1 MNEFITFLDNLF
13 GTYSPVLNPDG
24 TIAAGFAGLDFPYI
38 FRAIIFCIVVYSLF
52 RVIGG
57 LICKNY

>member
-1 MNEFITFLDNLF
+1 MNEFISFLSDLL
-13 GTYSPVLNPDG
+13 GPYCPVVNPDG
-24 TIAAGFAGLDFPYI
+24 TIAAGFAGVDFPFI
-38 FRAIIFCIVVYSLF
+38 FRAIIFCIVIYSVF